1 MSSFGFQA
9 VLLHD
14 GCASRMEGWVRPLA
28 LPETR
33 LLTGEKAFVIVE
45 ILLKGDQ
52 SAVLDFHELFD
63 RAF

>member
-1 MSSFGFQA
+1 MSSSA

-14 GCASRMEGWVRPLA
+14 ALRFEDGGLGSSFA

-52 SAVLDFHELFD
+52 SAVLDFRELFD